1 MIDRMVQNKVHN
13 YVMPEKK
20 NDINVKTFGDLHYFK
35 GFDDKKL
42 EIIEENLASSPLEYL
57 CMAGDIIDSVDFLKT
72 DKAKAEKLLY
82 WLEDLGKKY
91 KTFVNLG
98 SHDFTTCDFKQGK
111 YAFPEEYW
119 KEANQIKNV
128 HVSHYDPY
136 YEDEKVIIYSL
147 ELPYQYYF
155 NSGNCESK
163 EWLLGKLE
171 IMKRFSS
178 YISHLDNSKVKI
190 LIVHSPIYMTDPDII
205 KCIREFDFVFCGH
218 MHNGMVFPVIDDII
232 RNNKGIIAPNKS
244 LFPDNARGSK
254 VITINGHEIHLII
267 NGGITKLQE
276 SAGFLE
282 KFNVFYPM
290 SIDEVKVNS
299 RKLQKK

>member
-1 MIDRMVQNKVHN
+1 MIDRIVQNKVHS

-20 NDINVKTFGDLHYFK
+20 DNINIKTFGDLHYFRD
-35 GFDDKKL
+35 FDDRKL
-42 EIIEENLASSPLEYL
+42 KIIEENLDSSPLEYL
-57 CMAGDIIDSVDFLKT
+57 CMAGDIIDSVDFLRT
-72 DKAKAEKLLY
+72 DKAKAENLLY
-82 WLEDLGKKY
+82 WLERLGKKY

-111 YAFPEEYW
+111 YDFPEGYW
-119 KEANQIKNV
+119 KEANQIRNV

-136 YEDEKVIIYSL
+136 YEDEKVIVYSL

-155 NSGNCESK
+155 NKGNCESK

-171 IMKRFSS
+171 IMRRFSS
-178 YISHLDNSKVKI
+178 YLSHLDNSKVKI

-218 MHNGMVFPVIDDII
+218 MHNGMVFPIIDDII
-232 RNNKGIIAPNKS
+232 RNNRGIIAPNKS

-254 VITINGHEIHLII
+254 VLTINGHEIHLII
-267 NGGITKLQE
+267 NGGITKIQE

-282 KFNVFYPM
+282 RFNVFYPM